1 MQEPLLRNY
10 EDITLESDTLQQ
22 VRENFNLLLQKLF
35 RKMEQNNSVEG
46 SITLKLDIELQQ
58 DWIDDENGDSVQ
70 IMKPLLKHKVTTTVP
85 VKDAFDGKKDTGMNL
100 VYDEELGRYVLR
112 YVSVGGQRSIFDDD
126 FQESM
131 NGNVVD
137 AEGTVIKPA
146 ALPDNSRYL
155 PEHAEGYENADNS
168 PSDAADI
175 ADEENTEEKD
185 ESDAGGYTEAGDG
198 INDGY
203 QYDDPEEV

>member
-10 EDITLESDTLQQ
+10 EDITLEGDTLQQ

-35 RKMEQNNSVEG
+35 RKMEQNNSQEG
-46 SITLKLDIELQQ
+46 SIALKLDIELQQ

-70 IMKPLLKHKVTTTVP
+70 IMKPLIKHKVSTTVP

-131 NGNVVD
+131 SGNVVD
-137 AEGTVIKPA
+137 AEGTVVEPA
-146 ALPDNSRYL
+146 ALTDGGRYL
-155 PEHAEGYENADNS
+155 PDLKDGSEDAGNS
-168 PSDAADI
+168 HSDATDGT
-175 ADEENTEEKD
+175 DEENTEEAD
-185 ESDAGGYTEAGDG
+185 ESDAGGHTETRDSL
-198 INDGY
+198 NDEY
-203 QYDDPEEV
+203 QYDDPEEI

>member
-35 RKMEQNNSVEG
+35 RKMEQNNSPEG

-58 DWIDDENGDSVQ
+58 DWIDDENGDSTQ

-131 NGNVVD
+131 NGDTVD
-137 AEGTVIKPA
+137 ADGAVIEPA
-146 ALPDNSRYL
+146 ALPDNSRFL
-155 PEHAEGYENADNS
+155 PPPEDGSEDAGNGL
-168 PSDAADI
+168 SDAEDST
-175 ADEENTEEKD
+175 DEENTGEAHGN
-185 ESDAGGYTEAGDG
+185 DAGGYTEAEDSL
-198 INDGY
+198 DDEY